1 MTCSKI
7 SAVEFSPS
15 AFASP
20 VQSAAAP
27 ILTGERIR
35 NAATMLESVGWRQS
49 VAGKEDFDLGVR
61 TFIESGFS
69 RNSQGVLVMTRIRE
83 MAIPITFTGRNKRGG
98 AR

>member
-1 MTCSKI
+1 MKSLK
-7 SAVEFSPS
+7 
-15 AFASP
+15 ASVFDVPTIPDAQNAAEP
-20 VQSAAAP
+20 V
-27 ILTGERIR
+27 LNETRIR
-35 NAATMLESVGWRQS
+35 NTSAMLESVGWRQS

-69 RNSQGVLVMTRIRE
+69 QNSQGVLVMTRIRE